1 MAEVETEVV
10 ANVSSSRTMAGYF
23 MLPSVTPSTKTRWNI
38 RKTTITG
45 STTPAA
51 GGLALSGRFTGGH
64 DEGQP
69 TRPLPVPGQFLRP
82 L

>member
-45 STTPAA
+45 STTRAEAA
-51 GGLALSGRFTGGH
+51 ISRLSWMSYC
-64 DEGQP
+64 DWDSKKV
-69 TRPLPVPGQFLRP
+69 RPMARV
-82 L
+82 